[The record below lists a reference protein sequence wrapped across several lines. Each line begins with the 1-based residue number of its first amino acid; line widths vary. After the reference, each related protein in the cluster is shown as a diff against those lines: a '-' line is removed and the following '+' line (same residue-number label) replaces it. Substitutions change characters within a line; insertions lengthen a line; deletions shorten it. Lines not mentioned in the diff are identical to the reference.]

1 MRPEGDERVPAN
13 LDERLRPIAAR
24 IVRGWARQDLAA
36 ISAEVDAIGRS
47 AVETNSRE
55 MARLPMQGGGGGSEG
70 LATLGVIIDAIEH
83 PPRRRWSLFPSRST
97 RKTDSIPRLAAV
109 IEHERD
115 AAMRRAMSLRRD
127 RLRLEAVDVA
137 FEDALAL
144 IGLLEVGAAA
154 VAREVALD
162 HPKRASMLRT
172 EVATALSVRRRDLQQ
187 TLIVLRQAAATHD
200 LLAEGQ
206 TALVDALDRA
216 RNIAI
221 GAVRTAVAARRAV
234 NAHVLA
240 DDERAGRATS
250 LDELVARLQAAVDRR
265 ERD

>member
-1 MRPEGDERVPAN
+1 MRPEGDEGVPAN
-13 LDERLRPIAAR
+13 LGERLRPIAAR

-36 ISAEVDAIGRS
+36 ISADVDAVGRS
-47 AVETNSRE
+47 AVETSSRE
-55 MARLPMQGGGGGSEG
+55 IARLPMQVGGGGSEG
-70 LATLGVIIDAIEH
+70 LATLGVIIEAIEH
-83 PPRRRWSLFPSRST
+83 PPRKRWTFFQSRST
-97 RKTDSIPRLAAV
+97 RETDPIPRLAAV

-115 AAMRRAMSLRRD
+115 AALRRVMTLRRD

-137 FEDALAL
+137 FEEALAL

-172 EVATALSVRRRDLQQ
+172 EVATALSVRRRDLQEM
-187 TLIVLRQAAATHD
+187 LIVFRQASATHD

-221 GAVRTAVAARRAV
+221 GAARTAVAARRAV
-234 NAHVLA
+234 NPDVLA
-240 DDERAGRATS
+240 HDERAGRGTS
-250 LDELVARLQAAVDRR
+250 LDDLVARLQAAVDRR